1 MSENEYL
8 TFEKWKKWHKE
19 HELDTWL
26 PGVKMQYNRMS
37 QSEYL
42 LSEFLSCPLATQK
55 SINGSLKFKIP
66 VEPLGVVLHLQARLA
81 SQSVGDLDWYAKGLM
96 DGLDLI
102 HKNDSPSEDFTLV
115 NRQFYSLQRMLEK
128 SEAHKWYAFGNSIP
142 QALRL
147 LYGEEKTM
155 AVMRIWI
162 EHASSDSCE
171 YGIMLE
177 LLNGWD
183 ELRQY
188 PSEWAFSI
196 ASRGKKT
203 RNKGNG
209 NKKNDLELIGS

>member
-8 TFEKWKKWHKE
+8 TFKKWQKWHAE

-26 PGVKMQYNRMS
+26 PGAKIQYSRMS

-42 LSEFLSCPLATQK
+42 LSEFLSYPLDTQK
-55 SINGSLKFKIP
+55 SINGSLKFRLP
-66 VEPLGVVLHLQARLA
+66 VEPLGVALHLQARLA
-81 SQSVGDLDWYAKGLM
+81 SESAGGVDWYTHGLM

-102 HKNDSPSEDFTLV
+102 HKNDAPSEGFALV
-115 NRQFYSLQRMLEK
+115 NRQFYSLQRTLAK
-128 SEAHKWYAFGNSIP
+128 SEANKWYAFGNSIP
-142 QALRL
+142 QAFRL

-171 YGIMLE
+171 YEIMLE